1 MGFLNIYI
9 VLVVFYAETFII
21 NTSLLYLSLL
31 DWYKREERISQS
43 LKLGLVIGIL
53 AGFIFPI
60 LMFGTQNSDI
70 IYIYSQL
77 AFASFI
83 LSLMVLYPF
92 VSWIRKK
99 IYSYFYVCVYLAYD
113 ILLWFLF
120 SLFFYGVMALDVNE
134 VLIASYMTGAVL
146 GTLLAT
152 AILKE
157 IRTKEVILGGLPA
170 ITSAIT
176 IADFSSRALSSVL
189 PTIFQIGSFSVGF
202 VHIFL
207 LFSILIQYFYYKRV
221 IAE

>member
-1 MGFLNIYI
+1 MGLLDIYI

-21 NTSLLYLSLL
+21 NISLLYLSLL
-31 DWYKREERISQS
+31 DWYKREERVSQS
-43 LKLGLVIGIL
+43 LKLGLIVGIL
-53 AGFIFPI
+53 AGFLFPL
-60 LMFGTQNSDI
+60 LMFGSHNQHI
-70 IYIYSQL
+70 VYIYSQL

-120 SLFFYGVMALDVNE
+120 PLFFYGVMKLDVNE
-134 VLIASYMTGAVL
+134 VLIASYMAGAVL

-170 ITSAIT
+170 ITTAIT
-176 IADFSSRALSSVL
+176 IADYSSRALSNVL
-189 PTIFQIGSFSVGF
+189 PTIFHIGSFSIGF
-202 VHIFL
+202 VHVFLVISIF
-207 LFSILIQYFYYKRV
+207 IQYIYYKRV